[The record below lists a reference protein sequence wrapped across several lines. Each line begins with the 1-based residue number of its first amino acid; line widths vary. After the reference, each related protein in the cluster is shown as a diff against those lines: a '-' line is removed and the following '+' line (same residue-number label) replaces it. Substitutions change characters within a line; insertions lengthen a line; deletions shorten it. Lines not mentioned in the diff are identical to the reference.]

1 MMRKYRILSFLIVFL
16 CVLVSLIM
24 ALDLFDKMQQVT
36 DAKNTLD
43 AYKERMSS
51 PVDALNPIASS
62 ILINTG
68 ELIIPKLGVDC
79 TIRSDTV
86 NAYDAVYHYPESAG
100 YGQPGECAI
109 LGHRTTY
116 SGIFK
121 NIGELKPGDEVIIK
135 NLISKKKYVY
145 QVTSSGDDIRWD
157 YKSNPIRFAL
167 EGEKRLLL
175 MTCYPPGEKSA
186 AWITH
191 CKLVSTSSF

>member
-1 MMRKYRILSFLIVFL
+1 
-16 CVLVSLIM
+16 M
-24 ALDLFDKMQQVT
+24 ALDIAEKMQQVS
-36 DAKNTLD
+36 DAGNTLK

-51 PVDALNPIASS
+51 PVNALDPSAASIAMT
-62 ILINTG
+62 NG
-68 ELIIPKLGVDC
+68 ELIIPKLDVDC

-86 NAYDAVYHYPESAG
+86 NAYDSVYHYPESAT

-121 NIGELKPGDEVIIK
+121 NIGDLEPGDEIIVK
-135 NLISKKKYVY
+135 DLILKKKYTY
-145 QVTSSGDDIRWD
+145 QVTSNGDDIRWD
-157 YKSNPIRFAL
+157 YKSNPIRFSL

-191 CKLVSTSSF
+191 CKLKSTSPF

>member
-1 MMRKYRILSFLIVFL
+1 MRKYRILSALIVFI
-16 CVLVSLIM
+16 CVLFSLNM
-24 ALDLFDKMQQVT
+24 AIDISEKMQQVS
-36 DAKNTLD
+36 DAENTLK

-51 PVDALNPIASS
+51 PVNALDPSASS
-62 ILINTG
+62 IAMTNG
-68 ELIIPKLGVDC
+68 QLIIPQLDVDC

-86 NAYDAVYHYPESAG
+86 NAYDSVYHYPESAA

-121 NIGELKPGDEVIIK
+121 NIGDLEPGDEVIVK
-135 NLISKKKYVY
+135 DLILKKKYTY
-145 QVTSSGDDIRWD
+145 QVTFNGGDIRWD
-157 YKSNPIRFAL
+157 YKSNPIRFSL

-191 CKLVSTSSF
+191 CKLKSTSSF

>member
-1 MMRKYRILSFLIVFL
+1 MRKYRIFSVLIVFL
-16 CVLVSLIM
+16 CVFFSLNI
-24 ALDLFDKMQQVT
+24 ALDIFEKMPQVT
-36 DAKNTLD
+36 DAQNTLK
-43 AYKERMSS
+43 AYKERMSA
-51 PVDALNPIASS
+51 PVDALDPAASS
-62 ILINTG
+62 IAVNNG
-68 ELIIPKLGVDC
+68 ELIIPKLEVDC

-86 NAYDAVYHYPESAG
+86 NAYNAVYHYPESAG

-121 NIGELKPGDEVIIK
+121 NIGNLEPGDEVIIK
-135 NLISKKKYVY
+135 DLILKRKYVY
-145 QVTSSGDDIRWD
+145 QVTSNGDDIRWD
-157 YKSNPIRFAL
+157 YKTNPVRFSL

-191 CKLVSTSSF
+191 CKLVSSSSF